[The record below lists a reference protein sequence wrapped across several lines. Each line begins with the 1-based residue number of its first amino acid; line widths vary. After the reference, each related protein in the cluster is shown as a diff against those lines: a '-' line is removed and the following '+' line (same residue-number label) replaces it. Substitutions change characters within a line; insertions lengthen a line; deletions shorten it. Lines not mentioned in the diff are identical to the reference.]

1 MWIPGRSWVI
11 TTKANPKSRVCR
23 SRDLS
28 EADDLREIRGLRIK
42 FIGDKRKQFREQQ

>member
-1 MWIPGRSWVI
+1 MWQWIPGRSWVI

-28 EADDLREIRGLRIK
+28 EEADDLREISRRI
-42 FIGDKRKQFREQQ
+42 EN